1 MPRRECT
8 KAIIAI
14 PLSSVV
20 LKFCN
25 AYLMFKGVDF
35 IFLSA
40 YLMFLV
46 VVFMCYCGYFM
57 FSYLNNSYF
66 FQNMIYNDLLSYVV
80 IKAELVCK
88 FP

>member
-1 MPRRECT
+1 
-8 KAIIAI
+8 
-14 PLSSVV
+14 
-20 LKFCN
+20 
-25 AYLMFKGVDF
+25 MFKGVDF
-35 IFLSA
+35 IFLNV

-57 FSYLNNSYF
+57 FSYLNNSHF
-66 FQNMIYNDLLSYVV
+66 FQNIILNDLLSYVV

>member
-1 MPRRECT
+1 VRCRGESAP
-8 KAIIAI
+8 KLSLPYI

-25 AYLMFKGVDF
+25 AYLMLKGVDF

-46 VVFMCYCGYFM
+46 VVFMCYCGYFL
-57 FSYLNNSYF
+57 FSYLNNSHF
-66 FQNMIYNDLLSYVV
+66 FQNMIYNDLFIICSNQS
-80 IKAELVCK
+80 
-88 FP
+88 